1 MGEKKDQMPFTRE
14 NYLLMLG
21 SIILLIIGY
30 FVMSS
35 DKEEF
40 GFGFM
45 GLTLGP
51 VLVFI
56 AFMIPFVA
64 IFYKKKKTASA
75 NSEAQTTEEIKK
87 EKPVAKSRR

>member
-30 FVMSS
+30 FIMSS

-64 IFYKKKKTASA
+64 IFYNKKKAAST
-75 NSEAQTTEEIKK
+75 NSETQTTEEIKK
-87 EKPVAKSRR
+87 EKPVAKGRH